1 MSITRRDLLKA
12 SAVVAGAMGIT
23 GTGLVRMREA
33 LAKEGGL
40 PVVWLQGQGCTGCS
54 VSLLNSIYYTTIDDL
69 LLNTL
74 DLEFHPNVSAAAG
87 KSAIGAAEAA
97 YTKGGYAL
105 VVEGAIPTADGGRAC
120 YLWPGL
126 TALNGVRRFATK
138 AAVVLA
144 VGTCAAYGG
153 MSAGRPNPTRAQSVS
168 QALGRRTAVINIP
181 GCPVHPDWVV
191 GTIAY
196 ILKYGRAPALDS
208 YGRPRDFFGTTV
220 HARCPNRSSYTGPN
234 YHARGRPCTQ
244 CHGAGLRED
253 PLSPNEIPAAYLSA
267 PGCTWPLGC
276 KGVTTGC
283 DCPVR
288 KWNSP
293 AQNVAGVNWCIGARS
308 PCFGCTEPTFP
319 DGMMPFY
326 TALASAAAGGGS
338 GGGGG
343 GGGGTTPTPPA
354 HANGQACTPCH
365 DPNDPRIQGYT
376 NPPAGGGGGTGGGGT
391 GGGGTTPPVTPAHA
405 NGRACTSCH
414 SANDP
419 DIQYYTNPTGGGGTG
434 GGGTGGGGGG
444 GEDDDEGGDEG
455 DGD

>member
-12 SAVVAGAMGIT
+12 SAVVAGALGLT

-40 PVVWLQGQGCTGCS
+40 PVVWFQGQGCTGCS

-87 KSAIGAAEAA
+87 QLAIDAAEAA

-105 VVEGAIPTADGGRAC
+105 VVEGAIPSADGGRAC

-144 VGTCAAYGG
+144 VGTCASFGG
-153 MSAGRPNPTRAQSVS
+153 MSAGKPNPTRAQSVS
-168 QALGRRTAVINIP
+168 QVLGRRTAVINIP
-181 GCPVHPDWVV
+181 GCPVHPDWLV

-196 ILKYGRAPALDS
+196 LLKYGKAPALDS
-208 YGRPRDFFGTTV
+208 YGRPRDYFGTTV
-220 HARCPNRSSYTGPN
+220 HARCPNRNSYTGPN
-234 YHARGRPCTQ
+234 HHSRGRPCGQ

-253 PLSPNEIPAAYLSA
+253 PLSPNEIPAGYLSA

-276 KGVTTGC
+276 KGVVTNC

-308 PCFGCTEPTFP
+308 VCFGCTEPNFP
-319 DGMMPFY
+319 DGMEPFY
-326 TALASAAAGGGS
+326 TALASAAVGGT

-343 GGGGTTPTPPA
+343 QTPPA
-354 HANGQACTPCH
+354 HANGQACTTCH

-376 NPPAGGGGGTGGGGT
+376 NPTGGGTGGG
-391 GGGGTTPPVTPAHA
+391 TTPTPPAHA

-419 DIQYYTNPTGGGGTG
+419 DIQYYTNPTGGG
-434 GGGTGGGGGG
+434 TGGGGGDD
-444 GEDDDEGGDEG
+444 DDDEGGDDRG
-455 DGD
+455 DD